1 MSLSKVV
8 QSLSFESELEH
19 LARHRAVLI
28 EELIKLLPDLRAVH
42 LEPTLE
48 VKKKVENLRKP
59 SLNATAFLAPQFLPF
74 R

>member
-1 MSLSKVV
+1 
-8 QSLSFESELEH
+8 
-19 LARHRAVLI
+19 VLI